1 MIVLLCKK
9 LLTSIVFAL
18 SVLYLMTGC
27 QQNPRQDIMPVLL
40 LIPHYPL
47 PQEDKDFFKRINP
60 YGFVLSIPKHRD
72 MDPNQLRREL
82 EDVLGRKDFLF
93 FLDQEGGS
101 VNRLRNF
108 DSSFYSPAASHF
120 GDIAQNDFD
129 FAVAQA
135 LKEGGRTGRKLK
147 SYGIDVV
154 FAPVADVIDRED
166 IFRRS
171 RFYAVNPQVSKAL
184 ADAFARGLADAGVVP
199 CYKHFPGFGDKVDS
213 HKTIPVINASL
224 AEITSQMKPAFQE
237 SKKYGCLMTGH
248 ALYKSL
254 DEQNVSSYSAKLYR
268 LARKTLGFKGIII
281 ADALNMVAAGGPKT
295 NDLGERMNKAFAAG
309 TDVVMPFFRTYESPE
324 KKEEIL
330 RQIDPKY
337 IKRFQ
342 RRARLIK
349 HQGLN
354 H

>member
-1 MIVLLCKK
+1 MIVLLRKK
-9 LLTSIVFAL
+9 LVTSIILAL
-18 SVLYLMTGC
+18 SIFCLITGC
-27 QQNPRQDIMPVLL
+27 RQNPQQDIMPVLL

-60 YGFVLSIPKHRD
+60 YGFILSIPHHKE
-72 MDPNQLRREL
+72 MDPNQLRTEL
-82 EDVLGRKDFLF
+82 EEVLGRKDFLF

-108 DSSFYSPAASHF
+108 DTSFYSPAASHY
-120 GDIAQNDFD
+120 GQLAQKDFD
-129 FAVAQA
+129 FAVEQA
-135 LKEGGRTGRKLK
+135 RKEGERTGRKLK
-147 SYGIDVV
+147 SYGIDVA

-166 IFRRS
+166 IFRRN
-171 RFYAVNPQVSKAL
+171 RYYAVDPQVSKAL
-184 ADAFARGLADAGVVP
+184 ADAFAQGLAAAGVVP

-213 HKTIPVINASL
+213 HKTIPVIKTGA
-224 AEITSQMKPAFQE
+224 AEITKQMKPAFEE

-248 ALYKSL
+248 ALYTSL
-254 DEQNVSSYSAKLYR
+254 DEQNVSTYSPELYR
-268 LARKTLGFKGIII
+268 LARKTLGFHGLILT
-281 ADALNMVAAGGPKT
+281 DALNMAAAGGPKI

-309 TDVVMPFFRTYESPE
+309 ADVVLPFFRTNVPPE
-324 KKEEIL
+324 VMEEKL

-349 HQGLN
+349 HQTQPY
-354 H
+354 